1 MLNKKLLKCILNV
14 KHTIIDDV
22 KMFDDD
28 SIVFYVHPS
37 KGQQC
42 RCGICGRKSP
52 YYDAGRGY
60 RLCPDDEEHRQIKLI
75 NKGFAGFSKT
85 SGTPFSAPFSEV
97 DIKNHKLN

>member
-52 YYDAGRGY
+52 CYDAGRGY
-60 RLCPDDEEHRQIKLI
+60 RLCPDDEVI
-75 NKGFAGFSKT
+75 G
-85 SGTPFSAPFSEV
+85 
-97 DIKNHKLN
+97 

>member
-1 MLNKKLLKCILNV
+1 MIFFAKKNLSIKRCRMLNKKLLNYILNV

-60 RLCPDDEEHRQIKLI
+60 RLWRTTDIIVVQLSRQK
-75 NKGFAGFSKT
+75 SKT
-85 SGTPFSAPFSEV
+85 F
-97 DIKNHKLN
+97 IMN